1 MSWFDL
7 ILIVVFAALTA
18 LGAKRKLMGLIVGLG
33 AALVFKP
40 LLLVLQGNV
49 YVALLLALVTGL
61 ILGLSSR
68 FLLVRR
74 IGTAGIYQFAGALGG
89 AILAT
94 LVVLSVTTSLPL
106 GRDINGLI
114 TYPSSSLPTG
124 FGNAVRQSRLV
135 NLGRDI
141 LLYPLL
147 ASEPRLSGKEG
158 LYEPLHKFFVTG
170 KPWEGSVN

>member
-7 ILIVVFAALTA
+7 ILIFVFAALTA
-18 LGAKRKLMGLIVGLG
+18 LGAKRKLMGFIVGLG
-33 AALVFKP
+33 AVIVFKP
-40 LLLVLQGNV
+40 LLLVLQGNS
-49 YVALLLALVTGL
+49 YVALFLALLTGL

-74 IGTAGIYQFAGALGG
+74 IGTAAVYRLLGAFGG
-89 AILAT
+89 AILAS
-94 LVVLSVTTSLPL
+94 LVVFSVITSLPI

-114 TYPSSSLPTG
+114 IYPSSSLPSGLNT
-124 FGNAVRQSRLV
+124 AVRQSRLV
-135 NLGRDI
+135 EFGRDI

-158 LYEPLHKFFVTG
+158 LYEPLHKFFVMG
-170 KPWEGSVN
+170 RPWEGSAN